1 LNKTDKDLREDIK
14 KVVSEQGFV
23 NFQTLEIVGVLM
35 AERVKRGLSQRELSK
50 LSGVAQKT
58 ISHIESGEDIPSIET
73 VVKLAKHLGYELKIS
88 LEKI

>member
-1 LNKTDKDLREDIK
+1 MNKTDKDLREDIK

-50 LSGVAQKT
+50 LSG
-58 ISHIESGEDIPSIET
+58 
-73 VVKLAKHLGYELKIS
+73 
-88 LEKI
+88 